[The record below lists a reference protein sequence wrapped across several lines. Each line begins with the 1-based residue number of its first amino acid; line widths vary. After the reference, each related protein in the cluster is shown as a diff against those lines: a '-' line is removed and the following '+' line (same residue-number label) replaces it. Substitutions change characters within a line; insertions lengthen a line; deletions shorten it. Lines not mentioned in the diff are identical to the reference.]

1 MLFTKK
7 YIEQKTG
14 MKIPKNKGYF
24 SLEFLNEI
32 MAEIEKNQGIIYSQL
47 KEELLKKGYCEE
59 QIQNAV
65 SLLRFTG
72 DAPLG
77 LKPCGFLGNP
87 RRRRG

>member
-72 DAPLG
+72 QIYQLE
-77 LKPCGFLGNP
+77 
-87 RRRRG
+87 